1 MKHFV
6 RFLAICGI
14 LLAVVVLAD
23 AVNLNL
29 NGSTSSLEGFLDGN
43 VLFVSPKGFLSAL
56 GASVVSIEPNLATV
70 RSCEKIFKLPFVIR
84 NRAPFLDGVLTA
96 TTLGFQASQNGLTLN
111 VTGVVPDCKPA
122 ATTTKPNTGYDV
134 IFSSTLELK
143 GDGGMITSVIDGHG
157 TLDSARVGETFLMK
171 GEPGV
176 PHDSTLTILA
186 EGLIPLKYSSLTMP
200 HDNKCSISTLDGSAY
215 VMLLLGKSTSGK
227 PIKVLGIDTGNGGGR
242 GIAPQE
248 FVNCPGKSVGLKA
261 WHSAFNYAAKE
272 YLGAVLA
279 PGDQPRPMLLTLA
292 LTLFDESIYQAYPNS
307 DAGSGVI
314 RGLTTLQLVVHK

>member
-96 TTLGFQASQNGLTLN
+96 TTLGFQASQNGLTLS

-122 ATTTKPNTGYDV
+122 ATTSKPNTGYDV

-157 TLDSARVGETFLMK
+157 TLDSARAGETLPIK
-171 GEPGV
+171 GEPGI
-176 PHDSTLTILA
+176 PHDSTFTILA
-186 EGLIPLKYSSLTMP
+186 EGLIPLKYSSVTFVTE
-200 HDNKCSISTLDGSAY
+200 KCSITGRDGSAY
-215 VMLLLGKSTSGK
+215 VMLLLGKRTNGM

-242 GIAPQE
+242 GVAPQE
-248 FVNCPGKSVGLKA
+248 IVQCPLAKPVSLNV

-279 PGDQPRPMLLTLA
+279 PGDQPRPMLLSLA